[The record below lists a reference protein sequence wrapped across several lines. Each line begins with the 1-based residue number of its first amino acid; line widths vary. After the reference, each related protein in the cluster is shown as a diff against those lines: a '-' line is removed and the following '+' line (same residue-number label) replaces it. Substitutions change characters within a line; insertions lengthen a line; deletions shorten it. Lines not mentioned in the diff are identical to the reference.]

1 MCAVVYLE
9 KAVMTVGEE
18 ASTAGVLHKD
28 KGYTILTTQPQSQTT
43 SSKQGRRDVT

>member
-18 ASTAGVLHKD
+18 ASTAGWLHKD
-28 KGYTILTTQPQSQTT
+28 KGYTILTTQPQPHHKLQE
-43 SSKQGRRDVT
+43 GRRDGT